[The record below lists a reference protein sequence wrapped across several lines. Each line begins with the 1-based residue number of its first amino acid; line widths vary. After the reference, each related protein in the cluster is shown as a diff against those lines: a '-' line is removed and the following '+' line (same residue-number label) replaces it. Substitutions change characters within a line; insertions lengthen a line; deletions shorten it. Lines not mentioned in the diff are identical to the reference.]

1 MPYIRPEKKKK
12 TCYTKGR
19 KGEKPESMSIIIRVP
34 FPSSK
39 IQQKKTTRIKQKNGW
54 KRTRTF
60 DPLF

>member
-12 TCYTKGR
+12 KHVTQKE
-19 KGEKPESMSIIIRVP
+19 EKEPESMSIIIRVP

>member
-1 MPYIRPEKKKK
+1 MPYIRPEKKRKKK

-39 IQQKKTTRIKQKNGW
+39 IQQKKDNANKTKKWMETDED
-54 KRTRTF
+54 F
-60 DPLF
+60 